1 MLCGLAQL
9 VKMFGRNVH
18 GAVKPCDRPAVKS
31 KTGEHILVAQWGK
44 ELVFVDE
51 SFAVKDDLTAIVES
65 QLQQVVAHDTG
76 SGDPFQSV
84 SLFHTLSA
92 RPCAD
97 RAFLGSKF
105 TFFFQ
110 LFSIFLQKYSI
121 RHGAHRLYVYYYG
134 VL

>member
-9 VKMFGRNVH
+9 VKMFGRDVN
-18 GAVKPCDRPAVKS
+18 GAVKPCDRPAVEGE
-31 KTGEHILVAQWGK
+31 TGEHILVAQWGK
-44 ELVFVDE
+44 ELVLVDE
-51 SFAVKDDLTAIVES
+51 CFAVKDDATAIVES

-92 RPCAD
+92 HPCAG

-105 TFFFQ
+105 TLFFN
-110 LFSIFLQKYSI
+110 YSSFFTEI
-121 RHGAHRLYVYYYG
+121 
-134 VL
+134 